1 VPKAPFNSINT
12 KFRWESSHP
21 SDQKKKDLLGY
32 GRGKAIS
39 DQGGELNLQELEEE
53 LVLVSSESDLSI

>member
-1 VPKAPFNSINT
+1 VT
-12 KFRWESSHP
+12 
-21 SDQKKKDLLGY
+21 KKKDLLGY